1 MCHQLHKKK
10 ALSTQYIRFWHYKRR
25 HLDKYLKLQHDDIKN
40 AQFSVLFEEK
50 VMKFGYVNPVAA

>member
-50 VMKFGYVNPVAA
+50 VMKFG